1 MNRAI
6 LRMLGHELQKALH
19 CLALTGLI
27 FIVLFSNLKSS
38 KKWFNLLKDINA
50 RMLQNKRRTLLIV
63 FASRLGTRN
72 NPLTHPISSRGLFR
86 TLPPDFNWPPPT
98 NPRDV
103 QINHFACIDR
113 ISYLVKNQTRQLLPQ
128 QALADSLSLS
138 PSLYMHDGTG
148 RPQAVPR

>member
-1 MNRAI
+1 MNTMDTHKGGRESCNSSNT
-6 LRMLGHELQKALH
+6 GHESQKALH

-38 KKWFNLLKDINA
+38 KKWTHLLRDINA
-50 RMLQNKRRTLLIV
+50 RMLQSKRRTSTSSLQ
-63 FASRLGTRN
+63 RLGTRN
-72 NPLTHPISSRGLFR
+72 NPLTHPVSSGGLFR

-103 QINHFACIDR
+103 QINHYACIDR

-128 QALADSLSLS
+128 QAHLPTLSLF
-138 PSLYMHDGTG
+138 
-148 RPQAVPR
+148 RCV